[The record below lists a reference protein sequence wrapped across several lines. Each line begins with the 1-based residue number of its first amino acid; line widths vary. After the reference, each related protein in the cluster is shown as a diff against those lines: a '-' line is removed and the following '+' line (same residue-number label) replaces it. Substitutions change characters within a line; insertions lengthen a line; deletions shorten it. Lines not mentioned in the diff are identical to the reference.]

1 MGWASNFIVNVAMD
15 TSGGGAS
22 AVIVTVAMDTGGG
35 GASAA
40 ISLEHF
46 FNSLRHYYLGLRNG
60 GGARA
65 PPTGCAI
72 SPQEVQGLKDVL
84 VIISTIAEQV
94 SLEGGGQGRGVAT

>member
-1 MGWASNFIVNVAMD
+1 MIWVWSSIKVLSFCA
-15 TSGGGAS
+15 
-22 AVIVTVAMDTGGG
+22 GGG

-46 FNSLRHYYLGLRNG
+46 FTSLRQYYLGLRNG

-65 PPTGCAI
+65 LPTGCAI

-84 VIISTIAEQV
+84 TIISTIAKQV
-94 SLEGGGQGRGVAT
+94 RQSSTS

>member
-1 MGWASNFIVNVAMD
+1 MWVWFCP
-15 TSGGGAS
+15 
-22 AVIVTVAMDTGGG
+22 GGG

-46 FNSLRHYYLGLRNG
+46 FDSLRKYYLGLRNG

-65 PPTGCAI
+65 PPTGCVI

-84 VIISTIAEQV
+84 KIISTIAKLV
-94 SLEGGGQGRGVAT
+94 WSANNNNYSNWNSLILE